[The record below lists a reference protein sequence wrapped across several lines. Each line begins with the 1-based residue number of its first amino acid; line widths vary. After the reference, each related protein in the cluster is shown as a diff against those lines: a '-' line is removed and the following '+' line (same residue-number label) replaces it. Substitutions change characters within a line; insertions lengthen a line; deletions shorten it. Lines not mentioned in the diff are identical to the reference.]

1 MSVNATSAASFGT
14 INNTRQTGSSSSLTQ
29 QDFLKILVAQ
39 MTNQNPME
47 PTSNTEFLAQM
58 AQFALLESFQSLS
71 ANFSANQAYSMIG
84 KYVYVQDSAGMVFG
98 KVDGIVNEKGINYVM
113 IGGET
118 YNAAL
123 VAGVMD
129 AGAVEANLDDKILQ
143 GANLIGKTVTATI
156 KDENQN
162 NITVTGTVSKLI
174 IQANS
179 LYAVVDGQNISISD
193 ITEIA

>member
-1 MSVNATSAASFGT
+1 MSVNAASSVSLTGT
-14 INNTRQTGSSSSLTQ
+14 QSNTRTTGSSLSQ

-58 AQFALLESFQSLS
+58 AQFALLESFQSMS
-71 ANFSANQAYSMIG
+71 SSFSASQAYSMIG
-84 KYVYVQDSAGMVFG
+84 KYVYVQDSTGLIFG
-98 KVDGIVNEKGINYVM
+98 KVDGVVSENGINYLM

-129 AGAVEANLDDKILQ
+129 ANALENNLDDKILQ
-143 GANLIGKTVTATI
+143 GANLIGKTVTATV
-156 KDENQN
+156 KDEDGNET
-162 NITVTGTVSKLI
+162 TVTGTVERLVIKDKTI
-174 IQANS
+174 F
-179 LYAVVDGQNISISD
+179 AVVEGQNISISD